1 MKSADPRGGTRR
13 PALTYATGASRN
25 QFGPI
30 FIPAHVVRKYSASKI
45 IAAVHFHMRTAFGF
59 ALPRNHSVKSRLLT
73 APTVVATNSVA
84 PHSRANA
91 GHRGSVVGQ
100 L

>member
-1 MKSADPRGGTRR
+1 MSADPRGGTRR

-45 IAAVHFHMRTAFGF
+45 IAAVHFRIRNSFASLSRSNRSNSQSLRSAAPTAF
-59 ALPRNHSVKSRLLT
+59 
-73 APTVVATNSVA
+73 ATISVA
-84 PHSRANA
+84 HSKLAKASGR
-91 GHRGSVVGQ
+91 VGV
-100 L
+100 

>member
-1 MKSADPRGGTRR
+1 MIAAGH
-13 PALTYATGASRN
+13 TGANVSSRLHHGEGHHRD

-59 ALPRNHSVKSRLLT
+59 ALPQIHSLKSRLLT
-73 APTVVATNSVA
+73 APTVAATISVA
-84 PHSRANA
+84 HSKLAKASDRE
-91 GHRGSVVGQ
+91 GV
-100 L
+100 

>member
-30 FIPAHVVRKYSASKI
+30 FIPAHVARKYSASKI

-59 ALPRNHSVKSRLLT
+59 ALPQIHSLKSRLLT
-73 APTVVATNSVA
+73 APTVAATISVA
-84 PHSRANA
+84 HSKLAKASGR
-91 GHRGSVVGQ
+91 VGV
-100 L
+100 